1 MTGYLGVR
9 ICNRKYSFSSG
20 QTPKTVCNKR
30 ASEDTVAGLLIQ
42 ADTVIEPTFFE
53 VWQNRF
59 LYFGLIVGNLDGLIW
74 LISMKESVEYQIKKI
89 NLGFWSLNIQ
99 YLFTTVL
106 CIFLY
111 YKFTISVM
119 LALIKNKHFS

>member
-1 MTGYLGVR
+1 
-9 ICNRKYSFSSG
+9 
-20 QTPKTVCNKR
+20 
-30 ASEDTVAGLLIQ
+30 
-42 ADTVIEPTFFE
+42 
-53 VWQNRF
+53 
-59 LYFGLIVGNLDGLIW
+59 
-74 LISMKESVEYQIKKI
+74 MKESVEYQIKKI